1 MPGIKPLNKN
11 FPLPFTG
18 FSKNT
23 FKFFSDIEKNN
34 NSDWF
39 SSNRSVYDNYIV
51 EPSRAF
57 VNSIGQFFNYV
68 NPSIR
73 TEPKFNKTLMRISND
88 MRFSKKNPYKN
99 YFLIHF
105 GRFKMDSEFYV
116 YIDKKGIEYG
126 IFLNNSID
134 DGLYFNQNVL
144 SNRKEIIKTF
154 KNYKLNNKFS
164 FYSFKKD
171 SKLLAE
177 KFNAEKDFDVF
188 ERTKYILLQKSLLKK
203 EKIVCKTDF
212 LNEAV
217 KTFSRLYPLY
227 CFAISPRPL
236 KFLND
241 FEERIGVAF
250 D

>member
-1 MPGIKPLNKN
+1 MSVIKPFSKN
-11 FPLPFTG
+11 LPPPFTG

-23 FKFFSDIEKNN
+23 FKFLQEIEKNN

-39 SSNRSVYDNYIV
+39 NSNRSIYDNYIV

-57 VNSIGQFFNYV
+57 VNSIGQFFNHV

-88 MRFSKKNPYKN
+88 MRFSKQKPYKN

-116 YIDKKGIEYG
+116 YINKKGIEYG
-126 IFLNNSID
+126 IFLNNSVD
-134 DGLYFNQNVL
+134 NDLYFNQNLL
-144 SNRKEIIKTF
+144 SNRKEITKIF
-154 KNYKLNNKFS
+154 KHYKLNNKFS

-177 KFNAEKDFDVF
+177 KFNAENDFDIF
-188 ERTKYILLQKSLLKK
+188 EKTKYILLQKSLLKN
-203 EKIVCKTDF
+203 EKVIYKADF
-212 LNEAV
+212 LNEAI

-236 KFLND
+236 KLLND
-241 FEERIGVAF
+241 FEERMGVAL
-250 D
+250 